1 MRAEIYKNVK
11 ELSYGELLRAIS
23 NIKQNMAN
31 ASDEDLPDYDSAYY
45 KMLVEELD
53 NKQKEQL

>member
-1 MRAEIYKNVK
+1 MRATIYKNVK

-23 NIKQNMAN
+23 NIKENIN
-31 ASDEDLPDYDSAYY
+31 STSDTTLSDYDSEYY

-53 NKQKEQL
+53 NRQKEST

>member
-1 MRAEIYKNVK
+1 MRAKIYKNVK

-23 NIKQNMAN
+23 NIKENMN
-31 ASDEDLPDYDSAYY
+31 STSDTTLSDYDSEYY

-53 NKQKEQL
+53 NRQKEII

>member
-1 MRAEIYKNVK
+1 MRAKIYKNVK

-23 NIKQNMAN
+23 NIKENMN
-31 ASDEDLPDYDSAYY
+31 STSDTTLLDYDSEYY

-53 NKQKEQL
+53 NRQKEST

>member
-31 ASDEDLPDYDSAYY
+31 ASDEDLSDYDSSYY

>member
-1 MRAEIYKNVK
+1 MRVTIYKNVK

-23 NIKQNMAN
+23 NIKENMN
-31 ASDEDLPDYDSAYY
+31 STSDTTLSDYDSEYY

-53 NKQKEQL
+53 NRQKEST

>member
-1 MRAEIYKNVK
+1 MRATIYKNVK

-23 NIKQNMAN
+23 NIKENMN
-31 ASDEDLPDYDSAYY
+31 STSDTTLSDYDSEYY

-53 NKQKEQL
+53 NRQKESI

>member
-1 MRAEIYKNVK
+1 MRATIYKNVK

-23 NIKQNMAN
+23 NIKENMN
-31 ASDEDLPDYDSAYY
+31 STSDTALSDYDSEYY

-53 NKQKEQL
+53 NRQKEST